1 MHLHSHWPYI
11 EHVFGCSLPDRF
23 LMAIRSFDNAK
34 TVTPFVLEKNEKRY
48 GLFLH
53 VEKGNAQAAL
63 LPADIEQRFYNPYYN
78 FDVAEQ
84 PPAVARSLEDLLE
97 EIAGTERNLIVD
109 DHMPQSIVR
118 RLEKRFKITLEYTAG
133 VGSVCA
139 RRVELAE
146 VRNILGRERPAANKI
161 ARKVLQSS
169 RHRDS
174 LVSFLDRE
182 DDHRFERLDSMLANE
197 SIESLIVTSALNI
210 QELAGLPM
218 RGKRRGLAAIYVKEN
233 GLWLIESASTSEGRE
248 FPSLQEACRQLAG
261 SGRIGVE
268 MDDMPAWM
276 FAAMDLRNMDSV
288 AADNLIRKWRDTG
301 TLPDLPFYV
310 LAARA
315 SAYAIEKALAFASAH
330 RSDGINEMDAY
341 KIYLDELYGYVSVH
355 APGLRVARTL
365 TNFHSGNRTIF
376 PSNPAAHPINERI
389 NTLKIDAGCMLFDS
403 EGVLLGCSDIARTLC
418 FTKDGTE
425 LYEIFR
431 QSVAD
436 RLLPACGSGA
446 KGKDIHHLAIEDLK
460 KVDQPGNSLSRKISI
475 PADFNRDVGHVL
487 GKNNLSHLQF
497 TAAGSDAL
505 EQGMIACC
513 EYQWPLKGHTVAYED
528 TGLVTD
534 GGGLNFTID

>member
-1 MHLHSHWPYI
+1 MRLHSYWPYI
-11 EHVFGCSLPDRF
+11 EHIFGCSLPDRF

-34 TVTPFVLEKNEKRY
+34 AVTPFVLEKNEKRY

-53 VEKGNAQAAL
+53 VEKGNAQAAF
-63 LPADIEQRFYNPYYN
+63 LPPDIEQRFYNPYYN
-78 FDVAEQ
+78 FDAAEQ
-84 PPAVARSLEDLLE
+84 PPTVAPSLENLLE

-118 RLEKRFKITLEYTAG
+118 RIEKRFEITFENTAG

-139 RRVELAE
+139 RKVAFAE
-146 VRNILGRERPAANKI
+146 VTDILRRERPAANKI
-161 ARKVLQSS
+161 ARKILQNS

-174 LVSFLDRE
+174 LFSFLDRE
-182 DDHRFERLDSMLANE
+182 EDNRFERLDLMLANE
-197 SIESLIVTSALNI
+197 NIASLIVTSALNI

-218 RGKRRGLAAIYVKEN
+218 RGKRRCLAVIYAKES
-233 GLWLIESASTSEGRE
+233 GLWLIENASTSEGKE

-268 MDDMPAWM
+268 MDDIPAWM
-276 FAAMDLRNMDSV
+276 FAAMGLRNADAV
-288 AADNLIRKWRDTG
+288 AADNLIRKWRDNG
-301 TLPDLPFYV
+301 TLPDLAFYI

-315 SAYAIEKALAFASAH
+315 SAYAIEKALAFASAR
-330 RSDGINEMDAY
+330 RSDGITEMDAY
-341 KIYLDELYGYVSVH
+341 KIYIDELYGYVSAH

-376 PSNPAAHPINERI
+376 PSNPAAHPIDVGI
-389 NTLKIDAGCMLFDS
+389 NTLKIDAGCMLFDQA
-403 EGVLLGCSDIARTLC
+403 GVLLGCSDIARTLC
-418 FTKDGTE
+418 FTNNGAD

-431 QSVAD
+431 QSVVD
-436 RLLPACGSGA
+436 RLLPACRSGA
-446 KGKDIHHLAIEDLK
+446 RGKDIHHLAIEDLRK
-460 KVDQPGNSLSRKISI
+460 ADRPGNSLSRKISA

-497 TAAGSDAL
+497 TAAGGDAL
-505 EQGMIACC
+505 GQGMIACC

-534 GGGLNFTID
+534 GAGLNFTID